1 MVNVEFKDLALYMVI
16 VMYTLSLMFVG
27 FEYTFSQLAGVEL
40 TSPITGEPMG
50 SLVVGYLQ
58 QAELNDRSGNIV
70 SANFLENSTYYDR
83 IETSITAAAVVT
95 WEVIQLLSGTYI
107 FNVLQLLAVP
117 IWLIN
122 TIITIYILLL
132 ARLIIGY
139 LQRI

>member
-40 TSPITGEPMG
+40 TSPVTGEPMG

-58 QAELNDRSGNIV
+58 EAELNDRSSAIV
-70 SANFLENSTYYDR
+70 SANFTTNSTFYDR
-83 IETSITAAAVVT
+83 VETSITGAAFVA
-95 WEVIQLLSGTYI
+95 WELIQLLSGTYI
-107 FNVLQLLAVP
+107 FNVLQLLGVP

-122 TIITIYILLL
+122 TIITVYILLL
-132 ARLIIGY
+132 ARLIVGY
-139 LQRI
+139 IQKI